1 MKKINSMLKNEK
13 VQGNLFIAVMFTI
26 IAAVMIITWGL

>member
-13 VQGNLFIAVMFTI
+13 VQGNLFIAVMFSI
-26 IAAVMIITWGL
+26 IAAVMILTRSL